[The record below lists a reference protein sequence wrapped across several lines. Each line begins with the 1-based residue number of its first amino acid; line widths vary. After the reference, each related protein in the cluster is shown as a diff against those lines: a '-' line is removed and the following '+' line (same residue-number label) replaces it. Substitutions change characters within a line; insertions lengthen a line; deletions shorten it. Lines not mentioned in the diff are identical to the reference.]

1 MIFDALLTRASVV
14 FIVLVYITLLC
25 RSAMD
30 PSAQTQACRES
41 TVSLDE
47 RTRTM
52 LRARES
58 FMSGER
64 DPANSPVRAAIVQSW
79 KRSILYGLEPSRSRP
94 VFEDTQRVNAQFMAA
109 AGPVIDSRRAA
120 LIDSSS
126 SLTITDAQGLVLSRC
141 VEDSKLT
148 RRLDDHDVLPGFS
161 FAETAVG
168 TNSAGMILE
177 TGQAS
182 MVAGPEHFFE
192 ESLQLTCSGAPIH
205 HPTSKHMIGTLN
217 LTCRFE
223 DTSPI
228 MLSWVREVAAEI
240 ERALAV
246 VSNRR
251 EHLLFEAFLAD
262 NRDSRHGVV
271 CLDEHTIISNAAAS
285 RLIGSTDQP
294 ILWEHAAEAIS
305 GGRTDRSLQLDLA
318 NGSRVSVTVTPVQ
331 DGPDAVGAVLRVK
344 APSERTAGQDSTN
357 DRIPMIP
364 GLVGRSSEWQRVC
377 QLALQPSSMSLLIVG
392 AEGTGKFAVA
402 AGALGRGVVVID
414 ALDPESLD
422 RASWVSQVHEA
433 ITSTDSPVVLRHLDA
448 VEPRWQRSAIAA
460 LTLAR
465 SRGIR
470 VAATMTDSESA
481 GGFGTPLVEWFDTTI
496 TIPRLRDR
504 TDDLPLLLDA
514 LSARH
519 NQTGRRTR
527 WMADAIQAL
536 GRVDWNRNISSLD
549 ALVREL
555 VASKRRE
562 YIGTQDLPTDI
573 RVRAARRQLLGLEQA
588 EALAIMN
595 ALRDTGGNKQLAAAK
610 LGIARSTLYRKV
622 RAFGIDL
629 SAAHF

>member
-1 MIFDALLTRASVV
+1 M
-14 FIVLVYITLLC
+14 VLYITLLC
-25 RSAMD
+25 RSAMT
-30 PSAQTQACRES
+30 PSAQKQACKES

-47 RTRTM
+47 RTRTL

-64 DPANSPVRAAIVQSW
+64 DSGVSPIRPAIVQSW

-94 VFEDTQRVNAQFMAA
+94 VFEDTQRVNEQFMAA
-109 AGPVIDSRRAA
+109 AGPVIDARRGA

-148 RRLDDHDVLPGFS
+148 RRLDQHDVLPGFS

-182 MVAGPEHFFE
+182 MVVGPEHFFE
-192 ESLQLTCSGAPIH
+192 ESLQLTCSGAPIY
-205 HPTSKHMIGTLN
+205 HPTSKRLIGTLN

-228 MLSWVREVAAEI
+228 MLSWVREVAADI

-285 RLIGSTDQP
+285 RLIGSADQP

-305 GGRTDRSLQLDLA
+305 GGQTDRSLQLDLA
-318 NGSRVSVTVTPVQ
+318 NGSTVSVTVVPVQ
-331 DGPDAVGAVLRVK
+331 DGSDAVGAVLRVK
-344 APSERTAGQDSTN
+344 APSKRTTEQDSQE
-357 DRIPMIP
+357 RIPTIP
-364 GLVGRSSEWQRVC
+364 GLVGRSAEWQRVC
-377 QLALQPSSMSLLIVG
+377 QSALRPSAMSLLIVG
-392 AEGTGKFAVA
+392 EEGTGKFSVA
-402 AGALGRGVVVID
+402 TGVLGRDVVVID
-414 ALDPESLD
+414 ALDPESMD
-422 RASWVSQVHEA
+422 RAAWVAQVHDT
-433 ITSTDSPVVLRHLDA
+433 ISSTEKPVVLRHLDA
-448 VEPRWQRSAIAA
+448 VEPTWQRSAIAA

-470 VAATMTDSESA
+470 VAATMTNSDSEGVS
-481 GGFGTPLVEWFDTTI
+481 TPLVEWFDTTV
-496 TIPRLRDR
+496 TIPRLSNRA
-504 TDDLPLLLDA
+504 DDLPLLLDA

-519 NQTGRRTR
+519 NRTGRQIR

-536 GRVDWNRNISSLD
+536 GRVDWDRNVSSLD

-555 VASKRRE
+555 IVSKRHE
-562 YIGTQDLPTDI
+562 YIGAQELPTDI

-588 EALAIMN
+588 EAMAIMN
-595 ALRDTGGNKQLAAAK
+595 ALRDTGGNKRLAADK

-629 SAAHF
+629 SAAHY

>member
-1 MIFDALLTRASVV
+1 M
-14 FIVLVYITLLC
+14 
-25 RSAMD
+25 
-30 PSAQTQACRES
+30 
-41 TVSLDE
+41 SLDE
-47 RTRTM
+47 RTRTL

-64 DPANSPVRAAIVQSW
+64 DSTDSPVRTAIVQSW

-94 VFEDTQRVNAQFMAA
+94 VFEDTQRVNEQFMAA
-109 AGPVIDSRRAA
+109 AGPVINARRGA
-120 LIDSSS
+120 LVDSSS
-126 SLTITDAQGLVLSRC
+126 SLTITDAHGLVLSRC
-141 VEDSKLT
+141 VEDSSLT
-148 RRLDDHDVLPGFS
+148 RRLDHHDVLPGFS

-177 TGQAS
+177 TGHAS

-192 ESLQLTCSGAPIH
+192 ESLQLTCSGAPIY
-205 HPTSKHMIGTLN
+205 HPTSKRMIGTLN

-228 MLSWVREVAAEI
+228 MLSWVREVAADI

-285 RLIGSTDQP
+285 RLIGSADRP
-294 ILWEHAAEAIS
+294 ILWEHAADAIS
-305 GGRTDRSLQLDLA
+305 GGHTDRSIQLDLA
-318 NGSRVSVTVTPVQ
+318 NGSTVSVTVVPIT

-344 APSERTAGQDSTN
+344 APSKRTTGQDFIN
-357 DRIPMIP
+357 ERIATIP
-364 GLVGRSSEWQRVC
+364 GLVGRSAEWQRVC
-377 QLALQPSSMSLLIVG
+377 QAALQQSEMSLLIVG
-392 AEGTGKFAVA
+392 AEGTGKFSVA
-402 AGALGRGVVVID
+402 TGALGGDVVVID
-414 ALDPESLD
+414 ALDPESTD
-422 RASWVSQVHEA
+422 RATWVSRVQDT
-433 ITSTDSPVVLRHLDA
+433 IISTDKPVVLRHLDA
-448 VEPRWQRSAIAA
+448 VEPTWQRSAIAA

-465 SRGIR
+465 ARGIR
-470 VAATMTDSESA
+470 VAATMTNSESA
-481 GGFGTPLVEWFDTTI
+481 GGLSTPLVEWFDTTI
-496 TIPRLRDR
+496 TIPRLSDR

-519 NQTGRRTR
+519 NRTGRRIR

-536 GRVDWNRNISSLD
+536 GRVDWERNISSLD

-555 VASKRRE
+555 VVSKRRE
-562 YIGTQDLPTDI
+562 YIGAQELPTDI

-588 EALAIMN
+588 EAMAIMN
-595 ALRDTGGNKQLAAAK
+595 ALRDTGGNKRLAADK

>member
-1 MIFDALLTRASVV
+1 M
-14 FIVLVYITLLC
+14 
-25 RSAMD
+25 
-30 PSAQTQACRES
+30 
-41 TVSLDE
+41 SLDE
-47 RTRTM
+47 RTRTL

-64 DPANSPVRAAIVQSW
+64 DSVDSPVRSAIVQSW

-94 VFEDTQRVNAQFMAA
+94 IFEDSQRANEQFMAA
-109 AGPVIDSRRAA
+109 AGPVIDARRGA

-148 RRLDDHDVLPGFS
+148 RRLNDHDVLPGFS

-168 TNSAGMILE
+168 TNSAGLILE

-192 ESLQLTCSGAPIH
+192 ESLQLTCSGAPIY
-205 HPTSKHMIGTLN
+205 HPTSKRMIGTLN

-228 MLSWVREVAAEI
+228 MLSWVREVAADI

-271 CLDEHTIISNAAAS
+271 CLDEHSIISNAAAS
-285 RLIGSTDQP
+285 RLIGSADQP

-305 GGRTDRSLQLDLA
+305 EGCTDRSLRLDLS
-318 NGSRVSVTVTPVQ
+318 NGSTVSVTVTPVQ

-344 APSERTAGQDSTN
+344 APSKRYSEPELSNERIST
-357 DRIPMIP
+357 IP
-364 GLVGRSSEWQRVC
+364 GLVGRSKEWKRVC
-377 QLALQPSSMSLLIVG
+377 RSAMQPSAMSLLIVG
-392 AEGTGKFAVA
+392 AEGVGKFSVA
-402 AGALGRGVVVID
+402 IGVVGRDAVVID

-422 RASWVSQVHEA
+422 RARWVSQLQDA
-433 ITSTDSPVVLRHLDA
+433 ISSTDKPVVLRHLDE
-448 VEPRWQRSAIAA
+448 VEPSWQRSAITA

-465 SRGIR
+465 SRGIQ
-470 VAATMTDSESA
+470 VAATMTTSEHA
-481 GGFGTPLVEWFDTTI
+481 GLSTPLVEWFDSTV
-496 TIPRLRDR
+496 TIPRLSDR

-519 NQTGRRTR
+519 NRTGRRIR
-527 WMADAIQAL
+527 WMADAVQAL
-536 GRVDWNRNISSLD
+536 GRVDWERNVSSLD
-549 ALVREL
+549 ALVREI
-555 VASKRRE
+555 VVSKRRE
-562 YIGTQDLPTDI
+562 YIGAQDLPTSI

-588 EALAIMN
+588 EAMAIMN
-595 ALRDTGGNKQLAAAK
+595 ALRDTGGNKRLAADK